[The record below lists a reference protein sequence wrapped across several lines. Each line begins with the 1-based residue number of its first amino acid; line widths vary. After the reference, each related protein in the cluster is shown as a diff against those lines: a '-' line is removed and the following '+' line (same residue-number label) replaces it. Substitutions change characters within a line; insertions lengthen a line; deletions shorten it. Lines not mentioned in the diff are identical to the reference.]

1 MKSNTF
7 VIITLAI
14 FLGLTSCKKDETAT
28 PAQSQPIEK
37 VRCEQGV
44 LTFSDNTSLNETI
57 EMLSRMT
64 LSEVVQWE
72 DGFGFRS
79 QSTLFRKMMDAEE
92 QNEQL
97 LYSGLDH
104 DLTREQLAALGY
116 PYSPTADYLNLERSG
131 LVEEVVEADGNH
143 HKQLT
148 MKNLAIAFVVNADG
162 LVRVGEFTFKYNP
175 NSLVITGQNGKVVH
189 EENEGQRAL
198 SDNWS
203 NTSNWYN
210 DPYYSS
216 GRRVKTTINGSS
228 SSSGNSLCNV
238 IYNYSVE
245 AESLLFGSWA
255 KRNTYNPIYSAS
267 GSWSYK
273 YELYNSGIFSN
284 NLNSG
289 SGLPSGFGYTVGSS
303 NFLVLTLKP
312 SGLWSLTSDTWVESV
327 NMTSSSYNA
336 SFSGGSNGWSLSRIS
351 STAAQQTSGTG
362 MNGWV
367 FNP

>member
-1 MKSNTF
+1 MKSNKFTVF
-7 VIITLAI
+7 TLALFI
-14 FLGLTSCKKDETAT
+14 GLTSCKKDETAT

-92 QNEQL
+92 QNEQRI
-97 LYSGLDH
+97 YSGLDPN
-104 DLTREQLAALGY
+104 LTREQLVALGY
-116 PYSPTADYLNLERSG
+116 PYSPSADYLNLERSG
-131 LVEEVVEADGNH
+131 LVEEVVEADDNH
-143 HKQLT
+143 HKELT

-162 LVRVGEFTFKYNP
+162 IVRVGEFTFKYNP
-175 NSLVITGQNGKVVH
+175 NSLVITGKNGQVVH
-189 EENEGQRAL
+189 EENEVQRAL

-203 NTSNWYN
+203 TTSNWYD
-210 DPYYSS
+210 DPYNGS
-216 GRRVKTTINGSS
+216 GRRVKATINGSS

-238 IYNYSVE
+238 IYNYTIE
-245 AESLLFGSWA
+245 AERLQFGSWA
-255 KRNTYNPIYSAS
+255 KRNTYTPIYSAS
-267 GSWSYK
+267 GTWSYN
-273 YELYNSGIFSN
+273 YTLYNGGNFSN
-284 NLNSG
+284 DLNSG
-289 SGLPSGFGYTVGSS
+289 SGQPSGFGYTVGNS
-303 NFLVLTLKP
+303 NLLAFNLKP
-312 SGLWSLTSDTWVESV
+312 NGLWSLSSDTWLGAVD
-327 NMTSSSYNA
+327 MTSNSYNA
-336 SFSGGSNGWSLSRIS
+336 SFNGGSNGWSLSRTS

-362 MNGWV
+362 MNVWV